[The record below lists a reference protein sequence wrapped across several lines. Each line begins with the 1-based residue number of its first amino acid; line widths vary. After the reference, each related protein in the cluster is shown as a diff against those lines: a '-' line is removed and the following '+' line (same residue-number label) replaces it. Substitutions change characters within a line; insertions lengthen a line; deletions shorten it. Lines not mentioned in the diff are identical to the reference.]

1 MSSKTT
7 VFLALLLTMIFG
19 GGAYKL
25 LKPHS
30 QKPFVVASDNT
41 KNNTDPVTNSKS
53 DSIRIIATGDFIPHD
68 SINQEAKK
76 SNGNYDYSGMMSNM
90 APIFAKADVRFCN
103 QATPV
108 GGTKYGISGF
118 PIFNAPFEFTRDMA
132 GLGCNLIN
140 IGTNHSNDKGQS
152 VIDAQ
157 RSEWDKQPNI
167 LAVAGANRNTA
178 EQQKINYFTVK
189 GVKFSFLS
197 YVTYSNTKNMTSY
210 GVNMFN
216 QITAKSQLAEARK
229 NSDIILVSMRWGTEY
244 SSGINAE
251 QASDSQFL
259 ADNGADIILG
269 HGPHSL
275 EPYKKLLGQNSKS
288 THVFYS
294 LGNFLNAQLEVD
306 SLFSGLAVFDV
317 DVASKQ
323 VANVSYL
330 PIYMHYEW
338 TSSEAAAQNLLARRN
353 FQLFTLDQA
362 SKPLAASNLKTTV
375 DIQKTRIEKLLN
387 QYDSIHIVTASQ
399 LN

>member
-7 VFLALLLTMIFG
+7 VFLALLLTVIFG

-30 QKPFVVASDNT
+30 QKPSVVASDNT
-41 KNNTDPVTNSKS
+41 KKNTDPLMNSKS
-53 DSIRIIATGDFIPHD
+53 DNVRIIATGDFIPHD

-76 SNGNYDYSGMMSNM
+76 SNGSYDYSGMMSKM

-103 QATPV
+103 QATPA
-108 GGTKYGISGF
+108 GGTKFGISGY

-132 GLGCNLIN
+132 RLGCNLIN

-157 RSEWDKQPNI
+157 RGEWDKQPNI
-167 LAVAGANRNTA
+167 LAVAGANRSTS

-229 NSDIILVSMRWGTEY
+229 NSDIIIVSMRWGTEY

-251 QASDSQFL
+251 QTADGQFL
-259 ADNGADIILG
+259 ADNGADIIFG

-275 EPYKKLLGQNSKS
+275 EPVKKLTGQNGRS
-288 THVFYS
+288 TYVWYS
-294 LGNFLNAQLEVD
+294 LGNFLNAQLEVE
-306 SLFSGLAVFDV
+306 SLFSGLAYIDI
-317 DVASKQ
+317 DTSTKLISS
-323 VANVSYL
+323 VSYL
-330 PIYMHYEW
+330 PIYMHYDW
-338 TSSEAAAQNLLARRN
+338 SASEAAAQTLLARRN
-353 FQLFTLDQA
+353 HNLYLLENTNDALLVSQQ
-362 SKPLAASNLKTTV
+362 LKTTV
-375 DIQKTRIEKLLN
+375 AEQKARITKLLN
-387 QYDSIHIVTASQ
+387 QYIQ
-399 LN
+399 LPIQSLKTI

>member
-7 VFLALLLTMIFG
+7 VFLALVLTVIFG

-30 QKPFVVASDNT
+30 QKSSVVAPDNAI
-41 KNNTDPVTNSKS
+41 KSTDPVTNSKS
-53 DSIRIIATGDFIPHD
+53 DNIRIIATGDFIPHD

-76 SNGNYDYSGMMSNM
+76 SNGGYDYSRMMSNM

-108 GGTKYGISGF
+108 GGAQYGISGY

-140 IGTNHSNDKGQS
+140 IGTNHSNDKGQP

-167 LAVAGANRNTA
+167 LAVAGANRSA
-178 EQQKINYFTVK
+178 SEQQKISYFTVK

-216 QITAKSQLAEARK
+216 QITAKAQLAEARK
-229 NSDIILVSMRWGTEY
+229 NSDIIIVSMRWGTEY

-259 ADNGADIILG
+259 ADNGADLVLG

-275 EPYKKLLGQNSKS
+275 EPVKKLTGQNGRS
-288 THVFYS
+288 TYVWYS
-294 LGNFLNAQLEVD
+294 LGNFLNAQLEVE
-306 SLFSGLAVFDV
+306 SLFSGLAVIDI
-317 DVASKQ
+317 DTSTKLISS
-323 VANVSYL
+323 VSYL

-338 TSSEAAAQNLLARRN
+338 SASEAAAQTLLARHDHKLYLLEN
-353 FQLFTLDQA
+353 TNDALLVSQQ
-362 SKPLAASNLKTTV
+362 LKTTV
-375 DIQKTRIEKLLN
+375 AEQKARITKLLN
-387 QYDSIHIVTASQ
+387 QYIQ
-399 LN
+399 LPIQSLKTI

>member
-76 SNGNYDYSGMMSNM
+76 SNGGYDYSRMMSNM

-108 GGTKYGISGF
+108 GGAQYGISGY

-157 RSEWDKQPNI
+157 RGEWDKQPNI

-275 EPYKKLLGQNSKS
+275 EPVKKLTGQNGRS
-288 THVFYS
+288 TYVWYS
-294 LGNFLNAQLEVD
+294 LGNFLNAQLEVE
-306 SLFSGLAVFDV
+306 SLFSGLAVIDIGT
-317 DVASKQ
+317 STKQ
-323 VANVSYL
+323 ISSVSFL

-338 TSSEAAAQNLLARRN
+338 SASEAAAQTLLARRN
-353 FQLFTLDQA
+353 HNLYLLENTNDALLVSQQ
-362 SKPLAASNLKTTV
+362 LKTTV
-375 DIQKTRIEKLLN
+375 AEQKARITKLLN
-387 QYDSIHIVTASQ
+387 QYIQ
-399 LN
+399 LPIQSLKTI

>member
-7 VFLALLLTMIFG
+7 VFLALVLTVIFG

-30 QKPFVVASDNT
+30 QKSSVVAS
-41 KNNTDPVTNSKS
+41 NNAIKSTDPVTNSKS
-53 DSIRIIATGDFIPHD
+53 DNIRIIATGDFIPHE

-76 SNGNYDYSGMMSNM
+76 SNGSYDYSGMMSNM

-108 GGTKYGISGF
+108 GGTKYGISGY

-140 IGTNHSNDKGQS
+140 IGTNHSNDKGQP

-157 RSEWDKQPNI
+157 RGEWDKQPNI

-197 YVTYSNTKNMTSY
+197 YVTYTNTKNMTSY

-229 NSDIILVSMRWGTEY
+229 NSDIIIVSMRWGTEY

-259 ADNGADIILG
+259 ADNGADIIFG

-275 EPYKKLLGQNSKS
+275 EPVKKLTGQNGRS
-288 THVFYS
+288 TYIWYS
-294 LGNFLNAQLEVD
+294 LGNFLNAQLEVE
-306 SLFSGLAVFDV
+306 SLFSGLAVIDI
-317 DVASKQ
+317 DTSTKLISS
-323 VANVSYL
+323 VSYL

-338 TSSEAAAQNLLARRN
+338 SASEAAAQTLLARRN
-353 FQLFTLDQA
+353 HKLYLLDNSNDTLLVSQQ
-362 SKPLAASNLKTTV
+362 LKTTV
-375 DIQKTRIEKLLN
+375 AEQKARITKLLN
-387 QYDSIHIVTASQ
+387 QYIQ
-399 LN
+399 LPIQSLKTI

>member
-1 MSSKTT
+1 MSSKSTI
-7 VFLALLLTMIFG
+7 FLALSLVVIFG
-19 GGAYKL
+19 GGAYLL

-41 KNNTDPVTNSKS
+41 KKNTDPVTSSKS
-53 DSIRIIATGDFIPHD
+53 GSVRIVATGDFIPHD
-68 SINQEAKK
+68 AINQEAKK
-76 SNGNYDYSGMMSNM
+76 SDGSYDYSGMMSNM

-108 GGTKYGISGF
+108 GGAQYGITGY

-140 IGTNHSNDKGQS
+140 IGTNHSYDKGQS

-197 YVTYSNTKNMTSY
+197 YVTYSNAKNMTSY

-216 QITAKSQLAEARK
+216 QITAKAQLIEARK
-229 NSDIILVSMRWGTEY
+229 NSDIIIVSMRWGTEY

-259 ADNGADIILG
+259 ADNGADIIFG

-275 EPYKKLLGQNSKS
+275 EPVKKLTGQNGRS
-288 THVFYS
+288 TYVWYS
-294 LGNFLNAQLEVD
+294 LGNFLNAQLEVE
-306 SLFSGLAVFDV
+306 SLFSGLAFIDI
-317 DVASKQ
+317 DTSTKLISS
-323 VANVSYL
+323 VSYL
-330 PIYMHYEW
+330 PIYMHYDW
-338 TSSEAAAQNLLARRN
+338 SASEAAAQTLLARRN
-353 FQLFTLDQA
+353 HNLYLLENTNDALLVSQQ
-362 SKPLAASNLKTTV
+362 LKTTV
-375 DIQKTRIEKLLN
+375 AEQKARITKLLN
-387 QYDSIHIVTASQ
+387 QYIQ
-399 LN
+399 LPIQSLKTI

>member
-7 VFLALLLTMIFG
+7 VFLTLLLTVIFG
-19 GGAYKL
+19 GGAYNL

-30 QKPFVVASDNT
+30 QKSSVVASDNAI
-41 KNNTDPVTNSKS
+41 KSTDPVTNRKS
-53 DSIRIIATGDFIPHD
+53 DNIRIIATGDFIPHD

-76 SNGNYDYSGMMSNM
+76 SNGSYDYSGMMSNM
-90 APIFAKADVRFCN
+90 APIFAKSDVRFCN

-108 GGTKYGISGF
+108 GGTKYGISGY

-157 RSEWDKQPNI
+157 RGEWDKQPNI
-167 LAVAGANRNTA
+167 LAVAGANRSNS

-216 QITAKSQLAEARK
+216 QITAKAQLIEARK
-229 NSDIILVSMRWGTEY
+229 NSDIIIVSMRWGTEY

-275 EPYKKLLGQNSKS
+275 EPYKKLVGQSS
-288 THVFYS
+288 RFTHVFYS

-306 SLFSGLAVFDV
+306 SLFSGLAVLDV
-317 DVASKQ
+317 NTTSKQ
-323 VANVSYL
+323 VSEVSYL
-330 PIYMHYEW
+330 PIYMHYDW
-338 TSSEAAAQNLLARRN
+338 SASEAAAQNLLARKN
-353 FQLFTLDQA
+353 FQIYTLDQA
-362 SKPLAASNLKTTV
+362 SKPLATSKLNTTV
-375 DIQKTRIEKLLN
+375 DIQKTRIKRLLN
-387 QYDSIHIVTASQ
+387 QYDSVPIISAGQ

>member
-7 VFLALLLTMIFG
+7 VFLALCLTIVFG
-19 GGAYKL
+19 GGAYML

-30 QKPFVVASDNT
+30 SKKNSDN
-41 KNNTDPVTNSKS
+41 
-53 DSIRIIATGDFIPHD
+53 IRIIATGDFIPHD

-108 GGTKYGISGF
+108 GGTKYGISGY

-132 GLGCNLIN
+132 RLGCNLIN
-140 IGTNHSNDKGQS
+140 IGTNHSNDKGQP

-157 RSEWDKQPNI
+157 RGEWDKQLNI
-167 LAVAGANRNTA
+167 LAVAGANRSTS

-229 NSDIILVSMRWGTEY
+229 NSDIIIVSMRWGTEY

-259 ADNGADIILG
+259 ADNGADLVLG

-275 EPYKKLLGQNSKS
+275 EPVKKLTGQNGRS
-288 THVFYS
+288 TYVWYS
-294 LGNFLNAQLEVD
+294 LGNFLNAQLEVE
-306 SLFSGLAVFDV
+306 SLFSGLAVIDI
-317 DVASKQ
+317 DTSTKLISS
-323 VANVSYL
+323 VSYL

-338 TSSEAAAQNLLARRN
+338 SASEAAAQTLLARHDHKLYLLEN
-353 FQLFTLDQA
+353 TNDALLVSQQ
-362 SKPLAASNLKTTV
+362 LKTTV
-375 DIQKTRIEKLLN
+375 AEQKARITKLLN
-387 QYDSIHIVTASQ
+387 QYIQ
-399 LN
+399 LPIQSLKTI

>member
-7 VFLALLLTMIFG
+7 VFLALLLTVIFG

-30 QKPFVVASDNT
+30 QKSSVVAPDNAI
-41 KNNTDPVTNSKS
+41 KSTDPVTNSKS
-53 DSIRIIATGDFIPHD
+53 DNIRIIATGDFIPHD

-275 EPYKKLLGQNSKS
+275 EPVKKLTGQNGRS
-288 THVFYS
+288 TYVWYS
-294 LGNFLNAQLEVD
+294 LGNFLNAQLEVE
-306 SLFSGLAVFDV
+306 SLFSGLAVIDI
-317 DVASKQ
+317 DTSTKQ
-323 VANVSYL
+323 ISSVSFL

-338 TSSEAAAQNLLARRN
+338 SASEAAAQTLLARRN
-353 FQLFTLDQA
+353 HNLYLLENTNDALLVSQQ
-362 SKPLAASNLKTTV
+362 LKTTV
-375 DIQKTRIEKLLN
+375 AEQKARITKLLN
-387 QYDSIHIVTASQ
+387 QYIQ
-399 LN
+399 LPIQSLKTI

>member
-1 MSSKTT
+1 MSSKSTI
-7 VFLALLLTMIFG
+7 FLALSLVVIFG
-19 GGAYKL
+19 GGAYLL

-41 KNNTDPVTNSKS
+41 KKNTDPVTSSKS
-53 DSIRIIATGDFIPHD
+53 GSVRIVATGDFIPHD
-68 SINQEAKK
+68 AINQEAKK
-76 SNGNYDYSGMMSNM
+76 SDGSYDYSGMMSNM

-108 GGTKYGISGF
+108 GGAQYGITGY

-140 IGTNHSNDKGQS
+140 IGTNHSYDKGQS

-197 YVTYSNTKNMTSY
+197 YVTYSNAKNMTSY

-216 QITAKSQLAEARK
+216 QITAKAQLIEARK
-229 NSDIILVSMRWGTEY
+229 NSDIIIVSMRWGTEY

-259 ADNGADIILG
+259 ADNGADIIFG

-275 EPYKKLLGQNSKS
+275 EPYKKLVGQSS
-288 THVFYS
+288 RFTHVFYS

-306 SLFSGLAVFDV
+306 SLFSGLAVLDV
-317 DVASKQ
+317 NTSSKQ
-323 VANVSYL
+323 VSEASYL
-330 PIYMHYEW
+330 PIYMHYDW
-338 TSSEAAAQNLLARRN
+338 SASEAAAQNLLARKN
-353 FQLFTLDQA
+353 FQIYTLDQA
-362 SKPLAASNLKTTV
+362 SKPLATSKLNTTV
-375 DIQKTRIEKLLN
+375 DIQKTRIKRLLN
-387 QYDSIHIVTASQ
+387 QYDSVPIISASQ
-399 LN
+399 LD

>member
-7 VFLALLLTMIFG
+7 VFLALLLTVIFG

-140 IGTNHSNDKGQS
+140 IGTNHSNDKGQP

-167 LAVAGANRNTA
+167 LAVAGANRSA
-178 EQQKINYFTVK
+178 SEQQKISYFTVK

-210 GVNMFN
+210 GVNIFN

-259 ADNGADIILG
+259 ADNGADLVLG

-275 EPYKKLLGQNSKS
+275 EPVKKLTGQNGRS
-288 THVFYS
+288 TYVWYS
-294 LGNFLNAQLEVD
+294 LGNFLNAQLEVE
-306 SLFSGLAVFDV
+306 SLFSGLAVIDI
-317 DVASKQ
+317 DTSTKLISS
-323 VANVSYL
+323 VSYL

-338 TSSEAAAQNLLARRN
+338 SASEAAAQTLLARHDHKLYLLEN
-353 FQLFTLDQA
+353 TNDALLVSQQ
-362 SKPLAASNLKTTV
+362 LKTTV
-375 DIQKTRIEKLLN
+375 AEQKARITKLLN
-387 QYDSIHIVTASQ
+387 QYIQ
-399 LN
+399 LPIQSLKTI